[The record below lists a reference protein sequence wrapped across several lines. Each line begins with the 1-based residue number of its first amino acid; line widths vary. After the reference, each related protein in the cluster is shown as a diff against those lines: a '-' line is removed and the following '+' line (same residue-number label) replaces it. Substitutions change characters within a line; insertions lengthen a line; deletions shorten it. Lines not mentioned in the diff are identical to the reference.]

1 MIDFSMLDSSR
12 TANPTIIKV
21 IGVGGGGSNAVNRMI
36 SAGLRDVEFIV
47 ANTDLQ
53 ALSNSLAE
61 KRVGIGS
68 KLTGGLG
75 AGGKPDVGEK
85 AAEEDT
91 ETIANLLKGADMVF
105 VTAGMGGGT
114 GTGAAPIIA
123 KIAKEMGALTVGV
136 VTKPF
141 DFEGRVKQQ
150 LAEDGIQKLHEQV
163 DTLIVIPN
171 QYLMKVVD
179 KKTPIK
185 QAFKIADDV
194 LRQGVQGIS
203 DLITQHGEV
212 NIDFADVRTTMEG
225 KGDAILGVGTG
236 HGDSRAVDAATSSI
250 NNPLL
255 EDSHI
260 EGAKNILVNI
270 AGGDTISLFETEEI
284 VNIIKAS
291 ADPDVHII
299 YGQTINPAMEDSVT
313 VTVIATGFPS
323 SRPGISQ
330 LEPFSVKADKTKAPQ
345 RTSEFVTIDQ
355 WSRMQGSSPQTSKPS
370 CLSSRSSSDDYTT
383 PTVLRNKTGINLGS
397 KE

>member
-114 GTGAAPIIA
+114 GTGPAPIIA